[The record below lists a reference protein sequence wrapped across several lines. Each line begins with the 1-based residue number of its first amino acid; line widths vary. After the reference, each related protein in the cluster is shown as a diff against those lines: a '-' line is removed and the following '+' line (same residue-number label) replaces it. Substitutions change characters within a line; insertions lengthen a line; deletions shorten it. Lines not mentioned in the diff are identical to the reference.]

1 MKTTI
6 YTCLFLVALFLQL
19 LAFLNAFLL
28 LISSPILFITI
39 FILLTKIVQRNRFKG
54 F

>member
-19 LAFLNAFLL
+19 LAFLDAFPL

-39 FILLTKIVQRNRFKG
+39 FILLTRITQQKRFKG